1 MNHKTINKESIRKSE
16 KELSITTNYNNNNN
30 GDNNN
35 NNNNDYKVLTSW
47 PILPAN
53 FVKLELPLSARVASQ
68 VFAVY
73 LTL

>member
-1 MNHKTINKESIRKSE
+1 MNQKTINKESIRKSE
-16 KELSITTNYNNNNN
+16 KELSITTNYN
-30 GDNNN
+30 NNN

>member
-1 MNHKTINKESIRKSE
+1 MNHKTISKESIRKSE
-16 KELSITTNYNNNNN
+16 KELSITTNYN
-30 GDNNN
+30 NNN

>member
-1 MNHKTINKESIRKSE
+1 MNHKTINKELTGKSE

-30 GDNNN
+30 GDN

-68 VFAVY
+68 VFVVY

>member
-1 MNHKTINKESIRKSE
+1 MNQKTINKESIRKSE

-30 GDNNN
+30 

-53 FVKLELPLSARVASQ
+53 FVKVELPLSARVASQ

>member
-1 MNHKTINKESIRKSE
+1 MKPKTINEESIRKSE

-35 NNNNDYKVLTSW
+35 NDFKVLTSW
-47 PILPAN
+47 PILAAN

>member
-1 MNHKTINKESIRKSE
+1 MNQKTINKESIRKSE
-16 KELSITTNYNNNNN
+16 KELSITTNYN
-30 GDNNN
+30 NNN

-68 VFAVY
+68 VFDVY

>member
-1 MNHKTINKESIRKSE
+1 MNHKTISKESIRKSE
-16 KELSITTNYNNNNN
+16 KELSITKKKNN
-30 GDNNN
+30 NNN

>member
-1 MNHKTINKESIRKSE
+1 MNQKTINKESIRKSE
-16 KELSITTNYNNNNN
+16 TELSKTTNYNNNNN
-30 GDNNN
+30 GDNN

-53 FVKLELPLSARVASQ
+53 FVKLELPLSARLASQ

>member
-35 NNNNDYKVLTSW
+35 NNDYKVLTSW
-47 PILPAN
+47 LILPAN
-53 FVKLELPLSARVASQ
+53 FEKLELPLSARVASQ

>member
-1 MNHKTINKESIRKSE
+1 MNHKTINKELTGKSE

-30 GDNNN
+30 GDNN

-68 VFAVY
+68 VFVVY

>member
-1 MNHKTINKESIRKSE
+1 MNQKTINKESIRKSE
-16 KELSITTNYNNNNN
+16 TELSKTTNYNNNNN

-35 NNNNDYKVLTSW
+35 NNNDYKVLTSW
-47 PILPAN
+47 PILLAN

>member
-1 MNHKTINKESIRKSE
+1 MNQKTINKESIRKSE
-16 KELSITTNYNNNNN
+16 KKLSITTNYNN

-47 PILPAN
+47 SILSAN
-53 FVKLELPLSARVASQ
+53 FVKLELSLSARVASQ

>member
-1 MNHKTINKESIRKSE
+1 MKQKTINEESIRKSE

-35 NNNNDYKVLTSW
+35 NNDYKVLTSW
-47 PILPAN
+47 LILAAN

>member
-1 MNHKTINKESIRKSE
+1 MNQKTINKESIRKSE

-30 GDNNN
+30 NNN
-35 NNNNDYKVLTSW
+35 NDDDYKVLTSW

>member
-1 MNHKTINKESIRKSE
+1 MKPKTINEESIRKSE

-35 NNNNDYKVLTSW
+35 NDYKVLTSW
-47 PILPAN
+47 PILAAN

>member
-35 NNNNDYKVLTSW
+35 NNNNDYKVLTS
-47 PILPAN
+47 
-53 FVKLELPLSARVASQ
+53 
-68 VFAVY
+68 
-73 LTL
+73 

>member
-1 MNHKTINKESIRKSE
+1 MNHKTINKELTGKSE

-30 GDNNN
+30 GGN

-68 VFAVY
+68 VFVVY